1 MPDKIIRHLQH
12 HPSLYVRTTPNPS
25 DTIPSTRKSSVK
37 RMPSEHEHTLN
48 VWTAELLRDLHGID
62 AKQEQKQADRR
73 RIDIE
78 VRIGP
83 VKIALEAEQ
92 GQTTAKK
99 REAISDADN
108 RLKQKNADCA
118 IAVCYPD
125 GISHKAQIPECR
137 MLWTIRAPDSQ
148 VPLNFP

>member
-1 MPDKIIRHLQH
+1 
-12 HPSLYVRTTPNPS
+12 
-25 DTIPSTRKSSVK
+25 
-37 RMPSEHEHTLN
+37 MPSEHEHTLN

-92 GQTTAKK
+92 GQTAAKK
-99 REAISDADN
+99 REAIGDADK
-108 RLKQKNADCA
+108 RLAQKNADCA

-125 GISHKAQIPECR
+125 DIFEKHQIPDCR
-137 MLWTIRAPDSQ
+137 MLWTIRAPNTQ